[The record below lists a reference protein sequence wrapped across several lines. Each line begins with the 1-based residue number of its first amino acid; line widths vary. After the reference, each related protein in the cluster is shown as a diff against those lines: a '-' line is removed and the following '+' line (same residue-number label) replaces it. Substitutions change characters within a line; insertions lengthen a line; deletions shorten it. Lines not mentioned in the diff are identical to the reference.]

1 MIIPPLPTPFDQNGH
16 LDTEAFRDLAQAI
29 EPHVDGLLFYGSNG
43 EGVHLTRE
51 ERAAG
56 LAIQTPRKPAMVG
69 LMEETLAQAAIAL
82 SEAESL
88 GARVLVTPPRYYE
101 ANLGHDGLMRY
112 FEGIADMGK
121 AEVWLYHV
129 PANTKAQLPLPVVA
143 ELAKH
148 PNIGGLKDSSGEL
161 ARMAF
166 YASQKLALEPYTGHA
181 PTFPGGAGAG
191 RQGGHLG
198 GFQLSP
204 QAVQTDA
211 SALAGRQGRR
221 GPGSASRGRALWP
234 GAGPGWFCVAQAS
247 PAPSGPARRLPP
259 PALPQ
264 RKPGLARLQAP
275 SGRVPGQGLDGGLR
289 VSEVNNPT

>member
-1 MIIPPLPTPFDQNGH
+1 MIIPPLPTPFDQNGN
-16 LDTEAFRDLAQAI
+16 LDAEAFRDLAQAI

-82 SEAESL
+82 SESESL

-101 ANLGHDGLMRY
+101 ANLGHDGLLRY
-112 FEGIADMGK
+112 FGGIADMGK

-166 YASQKLALEPYTGHA
+166 YASQKLALELYTGHA
-181 PTFPGGAGAG
+181 PTFLGALGLGAKGGILAVSNLAPKPYKQILALWQAGKVAEAQALQAEVEPFGRVLAQGGFVLLKQALRHLGLPGGYP
-191 RQGGHLG
+191 RPPYPNE
-198 GFQLSP
+198 SP
-204 QAVQTDA
+204 VWPTFKPLLEEFRA
-211 SALAGRQGRR
+211 R
-221 GPGSASRGRALWP
+221 GWTVG
-234 GAGPGWFCVAQAS
+234 
-247 PAPSGPARRLPP
+247 
-259 PALPQ
+259 
-264 RKPGLARLQAP
+264 
-275 SGRVPGQGLDGGLR
+275 
-289 VSEVNNPT
+289 

>member
-16 LDTEAFRDLAQAI
+16 LDAEAFRDLAQAI

-56 LAIQTPRKPAMVG
+56 LAIQTPQKPAMVG

-88 GARVLVTPPRYYE
+88 GAKVLVTPPRYYE
-101 ANLGHDGLMRY
+101 ANLGHDGLLRY
-112 FEGIADMGK
+112 FGGIADMGK

-129 PANTKAQLPLPVVA
+129 PANTKAPLPLPVVA
-143 ELAKH
+143 ELSQH

-166 YASQKLALEPYTGHA
+166 YTSQKLALKLYTGHA
-181 PTFPGGAGAG
+181 PTFLGALGLGAQGGILAVSNLAPKPYKEMLKLWQAGKVAEAQALQAEVEPFGRILAQGGFVLLKQALRHLGLPGGYP
-191 RQGGHLG
+191 RPPYPSE
-198 GFQLSP
+198 SP
-204 QAVQTDA
+204 VWPAFKPLLEEFRA
-211 SALAGRQGRR
+211 R
-221 GPGSASRGRALWP
+221 GWTVG
-234 GAGPGWFCVAQAS
+234 
-247 PAPSGPARRLPP
+247 
-259 PALPQ
+259 
-264 RKPGLARLQAP
+264 
-275 SGRVPGQGLDGGLR
+275 
-289 VSEVNNPT
+289 

>member
-181 PTFPGGAGAG
+181 PTFLGALGLGAKGGILAVSNLAPKPYKQMLALWQAGKVAEAQALQAEVEPFGRVLAQGGFVLLKQALRHLGLPGGYP
-191 RQGGHLG
+191 RPPYPSE
-198 GFQLSP
+198 SP
-204 QAVQTDA
+204 VWRVFKP
-211 SALAGRQGRR
+211 LLEEF
-221 GPGSASRGRALWP
+221 RAK
-234 GAGPGWFCVAQAS
+234 GWTV
-247 PAPSGPARRLPP
+247 G
-259 PALPQ
+259 
-264 RKPGLARLQAP
+264 
-275 SGRVPGQGLDGGLR
+275 
-289 VSEVNNPT
+289 

>member
-16 LDTEAFRDLAQAI
+16 LDAEAFRDLAQAI

-88 GARVLVTPPRYYE
+88 GAKVLVTPPRYYE
-101 ANLGHDGLMRY
+101 ANLGNDGLLRY
-112 FEGIADMGK
+112 FGGIADMGK

-129 PANTKAQLPLPVVA
+129 PANTKAQMPLPVVA

-166 YASQKLALEPYTGHA
+166 YTSQKLALELYTGHA
-181 PTFPGGAGAG
+181 PTFLGALGLGAKGGILAVSNLAPKPYREMLNLWQAGRVAEAQALQAEVEPFGRVLAQGGFVLLKQALRHLGLPGGYP
-191 RQGGHLG
+191 RPPYPSE
-198 GFQLSP
+198 SP
-204 QAVQTDA
+204 VWPAFKPLLEEFRA
-211 SALAGRQGRR
+211 R
-221 GPGSASRGRALWP
+221 GWTVG
-234 GAGPGWFCVAQAS
+234 
-247 PAPSGPARRLPP
+247 
-259 PALPQ
+259 
-264 RKPGLARLQAP
+264 
-275 SGRVPGQGLDGGLR
+275 
-289 VSEVNNPT
+289 

>member
-1 MIIPPLPTPFDQNGH
+1 MIIPPLPTPFDQNGR
-16 LDTEAFRDLAQAI
+16 LDSEAFRALAQAI

-56 LAIQTPRKPAMVG
+56 LAVQTPQKPAMVG

-82 SEAESL
+82 EEAARL
-88 GARVLVTPPRYYE
+88 GAKVLVTPPRYYE
-101 ANLGHDGLMRY
+101 ANLGNEGLLRY
-112 FEGIADMGK
+112 FSGIADLGK

-166 YASQKLALEPYTGHA
+166 YASQNLGIKLYTGHA
-181 PTFPGGAGAG
+181 PTFLGALALGA
-191 RQGGHLG
+191 QGGILAVSN
-198 GFQLSP
+198 LAPKPYKRLLELWRAARSP
-204 QAVQTDA
+204 RPRLCKP
-211 SALAGRQGRR
+211 SSSPLAGCWPR
-221 GPGSASRGRALWP
+221 GAL
-234 GAGPGWFCVAQAS
+234 CS
-247 PAPSGPARRLPP
+247 
-259 PALPQ
+259 
-264 RKPGLARLQAP
+264 
-275 SGRVPGQGLDGGLR
+275 
-289 VSEVNNPT
+289 